1 MSRRRS
7 PQGDRTGSRG
17 ASRAAAGGL
26 GLGLLLLAAG
36 IGAGLGG
43 CNDRNRGISPDGA
56 GLYFPAGTVLDPRV
70 AEGTPARWMF
80 VLNANSDLV
89 YNAGTLVPV
98 DIERFFKEW
107 MRDPEACFRRKDV
120 DGDGIAE
127 TEDGDAE
134 ACQPGRPPGKVTKD
148 AGKPWTSWPEVGDVG
163 AVPSAGV
170 PCRRNALKPQV
181 IECEDTYFIE
191 EDAEVQIGNFGTS
204 LRGWTAK
211 IPEPGA
217 PEKSAKLLVAV
228 RGDPS
233 ITLIDVSGP
242 LDEPPVLRCGQGP
255 DSGMYDPRRCSGD
268 SLLKRIRNDPDGTRM
283 DTEPAQIL
291 ATPGDPQVLVT
302 HATRSQI
309 TVIDLEGQYALRS
322 ELSIPKG
329 ETRRC
334 KGINYVDEQG
344 KTIEDEVCKDG
355 KPAIVHAPT
364 VFDLNG
370 QPGAGWGLAR
380 RPCFPGTDNVPAL
393 TITRGPDGEPI
404 ECGRSLIYAGFR
416 TNLVAARTFISEAT
430 PLDLEY
436 LDLLISDLAG
446 RIAELDAAIAAEL
459 DAAKKA
465 ELVAEQ
471 ARLQRELERYQALK
485 AKTGDDDAG
494 QHSFTQR
501 CLTAGEVT
509 ADELLDDVLSY
520 PRTEGAFFCDARL
533 YTAGAFTAAAFDV
546 GVSGA
551 SNVLGD
557 IGFSQDGNR
566 MFAVQTTPGA
576 LAYVDTSLD
585 SRGLTR
591 DYTAG
596 FVELCAQP
604 TAMALFA
611 DQANEYAAVTCYK
624 PQELFIVDLS
634 GVRVV
639 ANIILGTGP
648 HAMTVDKARQYLY
661 VANSLDKTISVVDIS
676 RLRPTRFSEI
686 ARIGRQVPYLR

>member
-1 MSRRRS
+1 M
-7 PQGDRTGSRG
+7 GV
-17 ASRAAAGGL
+17 ALFAAATF
-26 GLGLLLLAAG
+26 AG
-36 IGAGLGG
+36 
-43 CNDRNRGISPDGA
+43 CSDRNRGVSPDGA
-56 GLYFPAGTVLDPRV
+56 GLYFPAGTVLDPRIH
-70 AEGTPARWMF
+70 ELTPARWIF

-89 YNAGTLVPV
+89 FNAGTVVPV
-98 DIERFFKEW
+98 DLERFFKEW
-107 MRDPEACFRRKDV
+107 MRDPEACFKRKDV

-127 TEDGDAE
+127 TEDGDAS
-134 ACQPGRPPGKVTKD
+134 ACQPGRPPGKVKQAAD
-148 AGKPWTSWPEVGDVG
+148 KPWTYWPEVGDVG
-163 AVPSAGV
+163 DELTTGV

-181 IECEDTYFIE
+181 VECEDTFFIE
-191 EDAEVQIGNFGTS
+191 EDAEVQVGNFGTS
-204 LRGWTAK
+204 PRGWTAK
-211 IPEPGA
+211 VPQPGV
-217 PEKSAKLLVAV
+217 PEKTAKLLVAV

-242 LDEPPVLRCGQGP
+242 LDKPPVLDCNQGP
-255 DSGMYDPRRCSGD
+255 DSDMYDPRRCSGD
-268 SLLKRIRNDPDGTRM
+268 SLLKRLRNDPDATRM
-283 DTEPAQIL
+283 DTEPSTIL
-291 ATPGDPQVLVT
+291 ATPGDPKVLVT
-302 HATRSQI
+302 HANRSQI
-309 TVIDLEGQYALRS
+309 TVIDLDGQYALARN
-322 ELSIPKG
+322 G
-329 ETRRC
+329 QTGRC
-334 KGINYVDEQG
+334 KGVG
-344 KTIEDEVCKDG
+344 KDRVCKDG

-364 VFDLNG
+364 VFDLSG

-393 TITRGPDGEPI
+393 TITRDADGEPI

-416 TNLVAARTFISEAT
+416 TNLVAARTFLSEGT

-436 LDLLISDLAG
+436 LDLIISDLAARIG
-446 RIAELDAAIAAEL
+446 ALDEAIAEEADPDA
-459 DAAKKA
+459 KA
-465 ELVAEQ
+465 RLVAEQ
-471 ARLQRELERYQALK
+471 DALK
-485 AKTGDDDAG
+485 VELALYEKLRDKSGDS
-494 QHSFTQR
+494 SFGQR
-501 CLTAGEVT
+501 CLTAGEVSD
-509 ADELLDDVLSY
+509 DELLDDDLRD
-520 PRTEGAFFCDARL
+520 PRTEGAFLCDTRL

-546 GVSGA
+546 GVGQV

-566 MFAVQTTPGA
+566 LFAVQTTPGA

-591 DYTAG
+591 DATAG

-639 ANIILGTGP
+639 ANIVLGTGP

-676 RLRPTRFSEI
+676 RLRPTRFSEV

>member
-1 MSRRRS
+1 MSRVRARGWAGVIASGRMSRRGSGLYRDRIG
-7 PQGDRTGSRG
+7 PQS
-17 ASRAAAGGL
+17 APWGL
-26 GLGLLLLAAG
+26 CLLALTGLWLAG
-36 IGAGLGG
+36 
-43 CNDRNRGISPDGA
+43 CSDRNRGISPDGA
-56 GLYFPAGTVLDPRV
+56 GLYFPAGTLLDPRIP
-70 AEGTPARWMF
+70 EGTPARWMF

-89 YNAGTLVPV
+89 FNAGTLVPI
-98 DIERFFKEW
+98 DLERFFNEW
-107 MRDPEACFRRKDV
+107 MRDPKACFKRKDV
-120 DGDGIAE
+120 DGDGVAE
-127 TEDGDAE
+127 TEDGDAD
-134 ACQPGRPPGKVTKD
+134 ACQPGRPPGKVQKD
-148 AGKPWTSWPEVGDVG
+148 PAKPWTAWPEVGDVG
-163 AVPSAGV
+163 DEPSAGV
-170 PCRRNALKPQV
+170 PCRHNALKPQV
-181 IECEDTYFIE
+181 VECEDTYFIE

-204 LRGWTAK
+204 LRGWTARMPK
-211 IPEPGA
+211 PGT
-217 PEKSAKLLVAV
+217 PEKSATLLVAV

-255 DSGMYDPRRCSGD
+255 DSGQYDPRRCSGD
-268 SLLKRIRNDPDGTRM
+268 SLLKRLRNDPDGTRI
-283 DTEPAQIL
+283 DTEPATIL
-291 ATPGDPQVLVT
+291 ATPGDPQVLVS

-334 KGINYVDEQG
+334 KGVG
-344 KTIEDEVCKDG
+344 EDEVCKDG

-364 VFDLNG
+364 VFDLSG

-380 RPCFPGTDNVPAL
+380 RPCFAGTDNVPAL
-393 TITRGPDGEPI
+393 TITRGPDGEPVD
-404 ECGRSLIYAGFR
+404 CGRSLIYAGFR

-430 PLDLEY
+430 PLDSEY
-436 LDLLISDLAG
+436 LELIISDLAS
-446 RIAELDAAIAAEL
+446 RIAVLGEAIAEEA
-459 DAAKKA
+459 DPAKKA
-465 ELVAEQ
+465 ALVAEQ
-471 ARLQRELERYQALK
+471 EALK
-485 AKTGDDDAG
+485 LELGRYEGLAKRTDDKAFG
-494 QHSFTQR
+494 QR
-501 CLTAGEVT
+501 CLTAGEVSN
-509 ADELLDDVLSY
+509 DELLDDLLSY

-546 GVSGA
+546 GVSGSSA
-551 SNVLGD
+551 VLGD

-585 SRGLTR
+585 ARGLTR

-639 ANIILGTGP
+639 ANIVLGTGP

-661 VANSLDKTISVVDIS
+661 VANSLDKTISVVDLS
-676 RLRPTRFSEI
+676 RLRPTRFSEV